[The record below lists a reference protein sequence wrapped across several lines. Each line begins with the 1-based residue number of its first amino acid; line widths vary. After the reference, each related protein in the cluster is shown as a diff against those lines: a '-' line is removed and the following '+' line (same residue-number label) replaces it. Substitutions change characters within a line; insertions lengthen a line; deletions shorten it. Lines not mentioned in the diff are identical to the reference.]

1 MQQESLNKPQSSSRA
16 AVVITH
22 LAVPVTFELSGI
34 VNKQVMLSSTGNVII
49 FPQATDSV
57 MVLPFSLVSKQTS
70 QPPVYS

>member
-16 AVVITH
+16 AFVITH

-34 VNKQVMLSSTGNVII
+34 VNKQVMLSSTGNVIL
-49 FPQATDSV
+49 PQATDSV

-70 QPPVYS
+70 QPPVYF

>member
-16 AVVITH
+16 AFVITH

-34 VNKQVMLSSTGNVII
+34 VNKQVMLSSTGNVIL
-49 FPQATDSV
+49 PQATDSV